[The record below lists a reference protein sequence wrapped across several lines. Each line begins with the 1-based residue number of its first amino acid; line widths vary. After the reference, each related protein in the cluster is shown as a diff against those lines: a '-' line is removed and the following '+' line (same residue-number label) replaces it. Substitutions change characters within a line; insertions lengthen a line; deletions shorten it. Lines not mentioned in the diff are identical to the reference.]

1 MNKNKHL
8 LSDERIRIEELL
20 KEGRSFKAIANELGK
35 SPTTVS
41 REIRSHTITKN
52 VGSPAV
58 PIITVSTDFRV
69 LPAFSA
75 KNAVSDAFALTVT
88 SVNFVILYVPGMSL
102 IPAACWENLPMFVM
116 AVQNVTS
123 PVLYRSISIILFLR
137 KSSTK
142 KNCLK
147 PDQVFP

>member
-41 REIRSHTITKN
+41 REI
-52 VGSPAV
+52 

-75 KNAVSDAFALTVT
+75 KNVVSDVFALTVT
-88 SVNFVILYVPGMSL
+88 SVSFVILYVPGMSL
-102 IPAACWENLPMFVM
+102 IPAACWGNLPMFVM
-116 AVQNVTS
+116 AVQNVTA
-123 PVLYRSISIILFLR
+123 PVLYRSISMILFPR

-142 KNCLK
+142 RNCLK

>member
-52 VGSPAV
+52 VGSPGC
-58 PIITVSTDFRV
+58 PYNNCKHRFSCTSSFLCKECGFRRFRSHCNQCK
-69 LPAFSA
+69 LC
-75 KNAVSDAFALTVT
+75 N
-88 SVNFVILYVPGMSL
+88 SVCSRYVPDSCRLLGKPPYVCNGCPKRNCSCTCL
-102 IPAACWENLPMFVM
+102 LY
-116 AVQNVTS
+116 TS
-123 PVLYRSISIILFLR
+123 RCV
-137 KSSTK
+137 
-142 KNCLK
+142 
-147 PDQVFP
+147 